1 MNPHTL
7 SQLLQDLESQL
18 KTEKISVTQLL
29 ETFHERGFGFF
40 LFFLALPAALPLPGL
55 GINMII
61 AFPML
66 LLTFQQIMGRQT
78 IWLPEKIK
86 RRTISSAAL
95 KKMIKI
101 AMPWMIR
108 LEVLIKPRLEFMTQG
123 LALKIIGLLGFLM
136 ALSVLFPV
144 PLTNTVPSFGIVL
157 MAIGVLMHDGLS
169 VLAGAIIGTSWVIM
183 LVSVILIFGPEG
195 VDLVKET
202 IKSFLPGG

>member
-1 MNPHTL
+1 MNPRTL
-7 SQLLQDLESQL
+7 SQLLQDLEAQLTTEKVSVSQL
-18 KTEKISVTQLL
+18 M

-86 RRTISSAAL
+86 RRNISSNVL
-95 KKMIKI
+95 KKMIKV

-108 LEVLIKPRLEFMTQG
+108 LEALIKPRLEFMTHG
-123 LALKIIGLLGFLM
+123 LASKIIGLLGFLM

-157 MAIGVLMHDGLS
+157 MAIGILMRDGLS
-169 VLAGAIIGTSWVIM
+169 VLVGAIIGTAWVIM

-195 VDLVKET
+195 VDLIKET
-202 IKSFLPGG
+202 IKSFLPG

>member
-1 MNPHTL
+1 MNPRTL
-7 SQLLQDLESQL
+7 SQLLQDLEAQLTTEKVSVSQL
-18 KTEKISVTQLL
+18 M

-86 RRTISSAAL
+86 RRSISSNVL
-95 KKMIKI
+95 KKMIKV

-108 LEVLIKPRLEFMTQG
+108 LE
-123 LALKIIGLLGFLM
+123 A
-136 ALSVLFPV
+136 
-144 PLTNTVPSFGIVL
+144 
-157 MAIGVLMHDGLS
+157 
-169 VLAGAIIGTSWVIM
+169 
-183 LVSVILIFGPEG
+183 
-195 VDLVKET
+195 
-202 IKSFLPGG
+202 

>member
-1 MNPHTL
+1 MNPRSL
-7 SQLLQDLESQL
+7 SQLLRELESEL
-18 KTEKISVTQLL
+18 KDPEISVTQLL

-86 RRTISSAAL
+86 RRTISSTTL
-95 KKMIKI
+95 KKMIKVS
-101 AMPWMIR
+101 MPWMIR
-108 LEVLIKPRLEFMTQG
+108 LEVLIKPRLEFMTRG
-123 LALKIIGLLGFLM
+123 IALKIIGLLGFLM
-136 ALSVLFPV
+136 AFSVLFPV

-157 MAIGVLMHDGLS
+157 MAIGVVMRDGLS
-169 VLAGAIIGTSWVIM
+169 VLAGAIIGTGWVIM
-183 LVSVILIFGPEG
+183 LVSVIVIFGPEG
-195 VDLVKET
+195 VDLIKET
-202 IKSFLPGG
+202 IKSVLLG